1 MWQFEKL
8 GTDVSTKNG
17 LPILETNMAPSIKFE
32 EPSTIQALGGL
43 QETRVRFSPTA
54 LSVTK
59 K

>member
-1 MWQFEKL
+1 
-8 GTDVSTKNG
+8 
-17 LPILETNMAPSIKFE
+17 MAPSIKFE

-59 K
+59 KIRRTVFENSTNRD